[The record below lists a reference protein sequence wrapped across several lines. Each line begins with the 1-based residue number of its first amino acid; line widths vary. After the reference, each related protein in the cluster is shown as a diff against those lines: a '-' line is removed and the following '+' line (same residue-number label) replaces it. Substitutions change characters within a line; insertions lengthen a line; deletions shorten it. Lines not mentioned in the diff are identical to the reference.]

1 MSPIPPGPASAR
13 RARRRRGLPSVGLA
27 VLSVLV
33 LGAAVL
39 AGCSSDGDDGSAGS
53 TVPTDDTAVDQP
65 GTTQAPP
72 GGSTTSTGSTPSTTT
87 EGSLPSSP
95 STIPADLVGTCAA
108 LAETYGI
115 DVLRPSESGSWV
127 DERQRVVVD
136 ARREADLLVAAR
148 AAAPPD
154 LAEDLTTLADY
165 ATFVA
170 DAVAAAESQGAAVAA
185 IDAGPPRGPVDAAS
199 AAVAAWSTANC

>member
-1 MSPIPPGPASAR
+1 
-13 RARRRRGLPSVGLA
+13 VA
-27 VLSVLV
+27 VLSLVV

-39 AGCSSDGDDGSAGS
+39 AGCSSDSGDGSATS
-53 TVPTDDTAVDQP
+53 TVPADDTAVDQP

-72 GGSTTSTGSTPSTTT
+72 GGSTTSTGSAPSTTT

-95 STIPADLVGTCAA
+95 STVPADLVGTCAA

-148 AAAPPD
+148 ADAPSD
-154 LAEDLTTLADY
+154 IAEALTTVADY
-165 ATFVA
+165 ASFVA
-170 DAVAAAESQGAAVAA
+170 DAVAAADSQSAAIAA
-185 IDAGPPRGPVDAAS
+185 IDSGPPRGPVDAAS
-199 AAVAAWSTANC
+199 TTVADWRAANC